1 MPCSKA
7 DLISN
12 QGQSIPFQ
20 LTTPLR
26 RQNLAKLLTSVL
38 DNDIL
43 CLQTKLGKEAIIMER
58 NEILKKAQAERVD
71 ERELQVKDKSM
82 MWSYITM
89 VFMAAIFSFIRSEQG
104 LPMMDLSAT
113 VSASV
118 FAGMTY
124 RFIKTKKKENAI
136 IALVMLSVVVIA
148 TISFFMGH

>member
-1 MPCSKA
+1 M
-7 DLISN
+7 
-12 QGQSIPFQ
+12 
-20 LTTPLR
+20 
-26 RQNLAKLLTSVL
+26 TSVL
-38 DNDIL
+38 GNDIL

-148 TISFFMGH
+148 TISFLWGIKYE

>member
-1 MPCSKA
+1 M
-7 DLISN
+7 
-12 QGQSIPFQ
+12 
-20 LTTPLR
+20 
-26 RQNLAKLLTSVL
+26 TSVL
-38 DNDIL
+38 GNDIL
-43 CLQTKLGKEAIIMER
+43 CLQTKLGKQAIIMER

>member
-1 MPCSKA
+1 
-7 DLISN
+7 
-12 QGQSIPFQ
+12 
-20 LTTPLR
+20 
-26 RQNLAKLLTSVL
+26 
-38 DNDIL
+38 
-43 CLQTKLGKEAIIMER
+43 MER

-113 VSASV
+113 VSAPV

-124 RFIKTKKKENAI
+124 RFIKTKKKENLKWQYLHV
-136 IALVMLSVVVIA
+136 ALQKRKKTNVAL
-148 TISFFMGH
+148 TTKLQHHL

>member
-1 MPCSKA
+1 MQ
-7 DLISN
+7 I
-12 QGQSIPFQ
+12 
-20 LTTPLR
+20 
-26 RQNLAKLLTSVL
+26 KLGKNLTSVL
-38 DNDIL
+38 GNDIL